1 MGLMDDGLMPVERA
15 GAPPVQVAGASSPSL
30 QPPASARFVV
40 PEGLPDNVD
49 RGRLAPSPPTQT
61 GRAVLRH
68 PAFQSVARD
77 ELAQALDSGFRK
89 SRTSRAGL
97 RPAHLDSRRST
108 IGLKS
113 VSQRGFPRHPC
124 AKPCGTAR
132 TLAGRM
138 ANRARYHIPAPL
150 RSTVITRFF
159 ATTRALTPAGP
170 FATGRGSLIH
180 VTRTSEHSIS
190 NHLRTSASRVPLPL
204 RWQPYFVGGF
214 AGAMPARQF
223 RRPNR
228 VHFVPCTGNRRYGL
242 LVHVQLLSTRGY
254 GPGAVTFN
262 YWPFSVGQ
270 VRDSHPAVQVRF
282 QAHIARRF
290 NAGEARKRALVPKG
304 RLRRVLV
311 LNRPFGTEAKPAP
324 ATCGLHLSLAFPSY
338 FNIVE
343 LTRRSLRPF
352 RRHICCE
359 EEAHVEK
366 CKLKHA
372 N

>member
-1 MGLMDDGLMPVERA
+1 MPA
-15 GAPPVQVAGASSPSL
+15 WG
-30 QPPASARFVV
+30 V
-40 PEGLPDNVD
+40 PEGHSTMWIEDGWHRRPPPKPD
-49 RGRLAPSPPTQT
+49 GPFSGIRLSSLWLAMNW
-61 GRAVLRH
+61 LRH
-68 PAFQSVARD
+68 STQG
-77 ELAQALDSGFRK
+77 LRK

-290 NAGEARKRALVPKG
+290 SAGYDAQRARVPKG
-304 RLRRVLV
+304 RLKLNPTNSPRRSQSGASCMTCDRF
-311 LNRPFGTEAKPAP
+311 NRPFGTD
-324 ATCGLHLSLAFPSY
+324 ATLNGWS
-338 FNIVE
+338 
-343 LTRRSLRPF
+343 RRSSAGLLSGCPCGTTTDHKPLDSSRG
-352 RRHICCE
+352 
-359 EEAHVEK
+359 AYDAQ
-366 CKLKHA
+366 A
-372 N
+372 NA